1 MDKVSLTQDS
11 DAEPWMA
18 IFLEFG
24 RFKPI
29 DLGQF
34 GLFGGLKSIK

>member
-18 IFLEFG
+18 IFIAVISGIWE
-24 RFKPI
+24 I
-29 DLGQF
+29 
-34 GLFGGLKSIK
+34 